1 MKNPRWKKRLCL
13 FAAALLAACLFA
25 GCSAK
30 SGVDTAEEAQQ
41 DEAEAV
47 SASLEDPASE
57 PETEEKEI
65 DFQAILDAVPADS
78 KYAGCRRYVIVS
90 DYDGDGKREAFGFFG
105 IWSAESQGWTQ
116 LKLYFIHS
124 DGQVEAFNTAE
135 NAIGAPAEMTGPDQ
149 TDFSNNLITLGKN
162 TFLDFVVGYPGS
174 EYRWYLFGV
183 SNGSYTSMTL
193 DGPPEKT
200 SENTVTAE
208 DLDDRV
214 TYENIEG
221 SLVETS
227 RVSLSGTAGT
237 PAGGTAAP
245 AETPQQS
252 APAGGLSAAQ
262 LQKLAASLGV
272 PEGLDLQYVQSSSY
286 WEGGGCWTVNVMIGV
301 NGTLVASATVNQ
313 ETGELLS
320 GILVYS
326 DSGYGAMPQ

>member
-1 MKNPRWKKRLCL
+1 MKNTRWKKRLCL
-13 FAAALLAACLFA
+13 LAAALLAVCLA
-25 GCSAK
+25 GCSAR
-30 SGVDTAEEAQQ
+30 SGADTV
-41 DEAEAV
+41 AEAPQDDAEAA

-57 PETEEKEI
+57 PEETEI
-65 DFQAILDAVPADS
+65 DFQAILDAVSADS

-90 DYDGDGKREAFGFFG
+90 DYDGDGKQEAFGFFG

-124 DGQVEAFNTAE
+124 DGQVEAFNTVE

-183 SNGSYTSMTL
+183 SNGSYTSMAL

-200 SENTVTAE
+200 SEDTVTAE

-214 TYENIEG
+214 TYKNIEG

-227 RVSLSGTAGT
+227 RVSLSSVTEM

-245 AETPQQS
+245 AQTPQQS
-252 APAGGLSAAQ
+252 AQAGTLSAAQ
-262 LQKLAASLGV
+262 LQELAASLGV

-301 NGTLVASATVNQ
+301 NGTLVASATVNP